1 MLENEEVCA
10 KLRWKQK
17 IIFLPLFYNTFSFR
31 NAIKQGNMA
40 RIEEALDSEGVNP
53 NSRVSSLFVVN
64 ILCNDISVIVVQR
77 YYKPHTIDPGSR
89 NGQSRYCYI
98 ATFSSSHWSKPKCKS
113 LNFFSFLIIHLFGG
127 YWWIYSPYI
136 CCIQGLKGYCQ
147 NFTFCSSNWFES

>member
-53 NSRVSSLFVVN
+53 NSRVSSYFVVCLNN
-64 ILCNDISVIVVQR
+64 ICNEIFISGPEILPVIH
-77 YYKPHTIDPGSR
+77 P
-89 NGQSRYCYI
+89 
-98 ATFSSSHWSKPKCKS
+98 
-113 LNFFSFLIIHLFGG
+113 
-127 YWWIYSPYI
+127 
-136 CCIQGLKGYCQ
+136 
-147 NFTFCSSNWFES
+147 